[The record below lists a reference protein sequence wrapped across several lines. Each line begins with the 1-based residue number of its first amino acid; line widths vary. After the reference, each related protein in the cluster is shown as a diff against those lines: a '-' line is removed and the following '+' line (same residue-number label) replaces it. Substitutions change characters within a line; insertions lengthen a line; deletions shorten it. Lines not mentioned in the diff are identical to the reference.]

1 MNVLGN
7 RIVKLKEQ
15 KKQENYTLYRKVDI
29 SLFCMQEKNN
39 FHDRYMDKNCSISD
53 EVKNEMIRKF
63 LEIFLKTYELG
74 IKFFRMYLKGRGTA
88 VFCHGIEKLI

>member
-1 MNVLGN
+1 
-7 RIVKLKEQ
+7 
-15 KKQENYTLYRKVDI
+15 
-29 SLFCMQEKNN
+29 MQEKNN